1 MKELLGVIDEVI
13 SQPNQVKPIIVHFQ
27 NGQLADE
34 ETENISCGLFHDK
47 QKDKKLLAVSC
58 RQMVYK
64 GYKPDDKQQLMHT
77 MLLLHNKRTGK
88 VRLVEA
94 ERWSVNA
101 VLDKQVIDNNKNT
114 SDEKIVL
121 LNKQF
126 GSKKAKRKTEQYER
140 MKINVNAVK
149 DDLEKTVSNIE
160 INKEDLEMPTA
171 DDIITDIHLP
181 PCNRDATNVQDVYN
195 LNDIIPEN
203 KLEFLNETAKKI
215 IKCVP
220 TGKSK
225 YFMYIIRSLK
235 SDPDYIK
242 KVSILLYM
250 DAVSKWLNIP
260 IKDARKRGACICP
273 ESEEVN
279 SHIVDSYSLQVNGA
293 RLRPASMKDKAITH
307 CLILGLII
315 SDYVINIEL
324 LATMLQ
330 SRIGIKKLSNLSRI
344 LGMVPCK
351 NDKNSYT
358 LKLPLPKQI
367 SMVKKTKRKTL

>member
-1 MKELLGVIDEVI
+1 MALSQGIIDEVI
-13 SQPNQVKPIIVHFQ
+13 SQPNQVKPIIVQFQ

-64 GYKPDDKQQLMHT
+64 GYKPDDKQQLMNT

-101 VLDKQVIDNNKNT
+101 VLDKQVLDNDKHT
-114 SDEKIVL
+114 SDEKMVL
-121 LNKQF
+121 LNKKF
-126 GSKKAKRKTEQYER
+126 GSKKAKRKTEQYEK
-140 MKINVNAVK
+140 MKVNVDAVK
-149 DDLEKTVSNIE
+149 DDLEKTVANIK
-160 INKEDLEMPTA
+160 IDKEDLKTPTT
-171 DDIITDIHLP
+171 DEIITDIHIP
-181 PCNRDATNVQDVYN
+181 PCNRDACNVEDVYN
-195 LNDIIPEN
+195 LNDIVPEN
-203 KLEFLNETAKKI
+203 ILETLNEASNKI
-215 IKCVP
+215 IQCVP

-260 IKDARKRGACICP
+260 IKDVKKRGASICP
-273 ESEEVN
+273 ESEEIN
-279 SHIVDSYSLQVNGA
+279 SHIIDTYSIQSNGG
-293 RLRPASMKDKAITH
+293 RLRPASMKDKAIIH

-315 SDYVINIEL
+315 SNYVINIEL

-344 LGMVPCK
+344 VGMVPCK

-367 SMVKKTKRKTL
+367 SMVKKGRRQTL